1 MEGSGDEIEREVG
14 EGLLMAGG
22 RQIDMII
29 YTWTAAKDE
38 RNDVHTERRERGG
51 KRAGKTIERRKE
63 RTKERKKRRENRK
76 KGLNKE
82 RSTVGG
88 V

>member
-29 YTWTAAKDE
+29 YIHGPLRKMRGMMFTQSGE
-38 RNDVHTERRERGG
+38 REEGKGQERR
-51 KRAGKTIERRKE
+51 
-63 RTKERKKRRENRK
+63 
-76 KGLNKE
+76 
-82 RSTVGG
+82 
-88 V
+88 